1 MKTVRSFYD
10 KYHMEIGNIVLILIL
25 AIVLF
30 PRLSADYVLHQ
41 FVIIVLLTMGLS
53 LEMLSGVLDFAFM
66 AEIAMV
72 TCLGGLCLRA
82 GFPVWVSLTV
92 MILAQML
99 FGMAKGLLIGKI
111 RVNPILLT
119 FILQQIYQGIA
130 AVFGDAIQAPI
141 PRDYYGS
148 YMFWMIFSGIAV
160 VIYVFLQLLLTHT
173 YYGKYVRM
181 LGENETSVK
190 NSGIRFD
197 ICPGGTDLFV
207 HHQWRQCRYWQEIPV
222 SGNCGSVSWR
232 NKLSKRK
239 RKPARHCF
247 GQSVHG
253 ASSESVSGTFSLQL
267 FFLYLGN
274 RNSCNCGGYFR
285 KGEKELKILSLNP
298 KLVRL
303 WEGQILHIIKPS
315 DRYIEMIPPEAG
327 RASAI
332 SLYLT
337 EEKQRK

>member
-1 MKTVRSFYD
+1 
-10 KYHMEIGNIVLILIL
+10 MEIGNIVLILVL

-66 AEIAMV
+66 AEIAMT

-141 PRDYYGS
+141 PKNYYGS

-160 VIYVFLQLLLTHT
+160 VSYVFL
-173 YYGKYVRM
+173 YCIF
-181 LGENETSVK
+181 
-190 NSGIRFD
+190 SG
-197 ICPGGTDLFV
+197 GNDLFV
-207 HHQWRQCRYWQEIPV
+207 YHQWRQCRHWQEIPV

-232 NKLSKRK
+232 NKLSERK
-239 RKPARHCF
+239 REPARHCF

-253 ASSESVSGTFSLQL
+253 AASESVCGAFSLQL

-285 KGEKELKILSLNP
+285 KGEKKLKILSLNP

-337 EEKQRK
+337 EEKTKKMRRK

>member
-1 MKTVRSFYD
+1 
-10 KYHMEIGNIVLILIL
+10 MEIGNIVLIMVL

-66 AEIAMV
+66 AEIAMT

-111 RVNPILLT
+111 CVNPILLT

-197 ICPGGTDLFV
+197 ICRMIICG
-207 HHQWRQCRYWQEIPV
+207 I
-222 SGNCGSVSWR
+222 SGIVF
-232 NKLSKRK
+232 
-239 RKPARHCF
+239 A
-247 GQSVHG
+247 
-253 ASSESVSGTFSLQL
+253 
-267 FFLYLGN
+267 
-274 RNSCNCGGYFR
+274 
-285 KGEKELKILSLNP
+285 LSL
-298 KLVRL
+298 
-303 WEGQILHIIKPS
+303 IHI
-315 DRYIEMIPPEAG
+315 
-327 RASAI
+327 
-332 SLYLT
+332 
-337 EEKQRK
+337 

>member
-1 MKTVRSFYD
+1 
-10 KYHMEIGNIVLILIL
+10 MEIGNIVLILIL

-197 ICPGGTDLFV
+197 ICRMIICG
-207 HHQWRQCRYWQEIPV
+207 I
-222 SGNCGSVSWR
+222 SGIVFAQVALIFCNCGSVSWR

-253 ASSESVSGTFSLQL
+253 ASSESVSGAFSLQL

>member
-10 KYHMEIGNIVLILIL
+10 KYHMEIGNIVLILVL

-66 AEIAMV
+66 AEIAMT

-141 PRDYYGS
+141 PKNYYGS

-197 ICPGGTDLFV
+197 ICRMIICGISGIVFAQVALIFLFITNGGSAGIG
-207 HHQWRQCRYWQEIPV
+207 RRYLYQVIAAACLGGINFLKGK
-222 SGNCGSVSWR
+222 GNLRGTVLGS
-232 NKLSKRK
+232 LSMVLLLNLS
-239 RKPARHCF
+239 A
-247 GQSVHG
+247 G
-253 ASSESVSGTFSLQL
+253 
-267 FFLYLGN
+267 
-274 RNSCNCGGYFR
+274 
-285 KGEKELKILSLNP
+285 LSLYSYFSYIWEIAI
-298 KLVRL
+298 LVIAVVIFAR
-303 WEGQILHIIKPS
+303 E
-315 DRYIEMIPPEAG
+315 
-327 RASAI
+327 
-332 SLYLT
+332 
-337 EEKQRK
+337 RKN

>member
-10 KYHMEIGNIVLILIL
+10 KYHMEIGNIVLILVL

-160 VIYVFLQLLLTHT
+160 VIYVFLQLMLTHT

-190 NSGIRFD
+190 NSFLFITNGGSAGIGRRYLYPV
-197 ICPGGTDLFV
+197 IAAACLGGINFLKGK
-207 HHQWRQCRYWQEIPV
+207 
-222 SGNCGSVSWR
+222 GNLRGTVLGS
-232 NKLSKRK
+232 LSMVLLLNLS
-239 RKPARHCF
+239 A
-247 GQSVHG
+247 G
-253 ASSESVSGTFSLQL
+253 
-267 FFLYLGN
+267 
-274 RNSCNCGGYFR
+274 
-285 KGEKELKILSLNP
+285 LSLYSYFSYIWEIAI
-298 KLVRL
+298 LVIAVVIFAR
-303 WEGQILHIIKPS
+303 E
-315 DRYIEMIPPEAG
+315 
-327 RASAI
+327 
-332 SLYLT
+332 
-337 EEKQRK
+337 RKN

>member
-10 KYHMEIGNIVLILIL
+10 KYHMEIGNIVLILVL

-148 YMFWMIFSGIAV
+148 YMFWMIFPV
-160 VIYVFLQLLLTHT
+160 LQL
-173 YYGKYVRM
+173 
-181 LGENETSVK
+181 
-190 NSGIRFD
+190 
-197 ICPGGTDLFV
+197 
-207 HHQWRQCRYWQEIPV
+207 
-222 SGNCGSVSWR
+222 
-232 NKLSKRK
+232 
-239 RKPARHCF
+239 
-247 GQSVHG
+247 
-253 ASSESVSGTFSLQL
+253 
-267 FFLYLGN
+267 
-274 RNSCNCGGYFR
+274 
-285 KGEKELKILSLNP
+285 
-298 KLVRL
+298 
-303 WEGQILHIIKPS
+303 
-315 DRYIEMIPPEAG
+315 
-327 RASAI
+327 
-332 SLYLT
+332 
-337 EEKQRK
+337 

>member
-10 KYHMEIGNIVLILIL
+10 KYHMEIGNIVLILVL

-66 AEIAMV
+66 AEIAMT

-148 YMFWMIFSGIAV
+148 YMFWMIFSASVTVAV
-160 VIYVFLQLLLTHT
+160 SAKATSRFSQPKIHATPTTPATMDCRILL
-173 YYGKYVRM
+173 V
-181 LGENETSVK
+181 V
-190 NSGIRFD
+190 
-197 ICPGGTDLFV
+197 
-207 HHQWRQCRYWQEIPV
+207 
-222 SGNCGSVSWR
+222 
-232 NKLSKRK
+232 
-239 RKPARHCF
+239 
-247 GQSVHG
+247 
-253 ASSESVSGTFSLQL
+253 
-267 FFLYLGN
+267 FFLIKNAPCIHSHKCMQGA
-274 RNSCNCGGYFR
+274 
-285 KGEKELKILSLNP
+285 
-298 KLVRL
+298 LVL
-303 WEGQILHIIKPS
+303 
-315 DRYIEMIPPEAG
+315 IPN
-327 RASAI
+327 
-332 SLYLT
+332 LFL
-337 EEKQRK
+337 

>member
-1 MKTVRSFYD
+1 
-10 KYHMEIGNIVLILIL
+10 MEIGNIVLILVL

-66 AEIAMV
+66 AEIAMT

-141 PRDYYGS
+141 PKNYYGS

-173 YYGKYVRM
+173 YYGKCVRM

-197 ICPGGTDLFV
+197 ICRMIICGISGIVFAQVALIFLFITNGGSAGIG
-207 HHQWRQCRYWQEIPV
+207 RRYLYPV
-222 SGNCGSVSWR
+222 IAAACLGGINFLKGKGNLRGTVLGS
-232 NKLSKRK
+232 LSMVLLLNLS
-239 RKPARHCF
+239 A
-247 GQSVHG
+247 G
-253 ASSESVSGTFSLQL
+253 
-267 FFLYLGN
+267 
-274 RNSCNCGGYFR
+274 
-285 KGEKELKILSLNP
+285 LSLYSYFSYIWEIAI
-298 KLVRL
+298 LVIAVVIFAR
-303 WEGQILHIIKPS
+303 E
-315 DRYIEMIPPEAG
+315 
-327 RASAI
+327 
-332 SLYLT
+332 
-337 EEKQRK
+337 RKN

>member
-1 MKTVRSFYD
+1 MV
-10 KYHMEIGNIVLILIL
+10 L

-66 AEIAMV
+66 AEIAMT

-82 GFPVWVSLTV
+82 GLPVWVSLMV

-197 ICPGGTDLFV
+197 ICRMIICGISGIVFAQVALIFLFITNGGSAGIG
-207 HHQWRQCRYWQEIPV
+207 RRYLYPV
-222 SGNCGSVSWR
+222 IAAACLGGINFLKGKGNLRGTVLGS
-232 NKLSKRK
+232 LSMVLLLNLS
-239 RKPARHCF
+239 A
-247 GQSVHG
+247 G
-253 ASSESVSGTFSLQL
+253 
-267 FFLYLGN
+267 
-274 RNSCNCGGYFR
+274 
-285 KGEKELKILSLNP
+285 LSLYSYFSYIWEIAI
-298 KLVRL
+298 LVIAVVIFAR
-303 WEGQILHIIKPS
+303 ESKN
-315 DRYIEMIPPEAG
+315 
-327 RASAI
+327 
-332 SLYLT
+332 
-337 EEKQRK
+337 